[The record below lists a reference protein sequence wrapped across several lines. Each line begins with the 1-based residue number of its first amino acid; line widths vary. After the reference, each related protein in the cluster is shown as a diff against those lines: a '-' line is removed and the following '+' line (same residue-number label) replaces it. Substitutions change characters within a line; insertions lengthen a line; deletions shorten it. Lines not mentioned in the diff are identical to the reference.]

1 MDERI
6 GNSEQRCNCACCWGN
21 KNRARK
27 KNFNWEKREKIS
39 KDVKSVYWG
48 EKKIKGGRKYM
59 YDGKILKNTSGY
71 IERIGNKKEGVG
83 KNTTGWRSM
92 EKLRADSKG
101 YNIGRRRE
109 KVKDWR
115 GGGGRISRMVV
126 HTSDRYSFL
135 LIEIQFERSKLGNSK
150 KIELSSEL
158 SGVHDIRASYVCV
171 HIYVYICVI

>member
-1 MDERI
+1 M
-6 GNSEQRCNCACCWGN
+6 
-21 KNRARK
+21 
-27 KNFNWEKREKIS
+27 
-39 KDVKSVYWG
+39 KSVYWG

-71 IERIGNKKEGVG
+71 IERIGNKKRRGWE
-83 KNTTGWRSM
+83 KYYGWRSM

-115 GGGGRISRMVV
+115 GRGGRISRMVV